1 MAPAVDD
8 LVSRTAAALAGE
20 MEGLADHL
28 VGRMLHEIPELDGD
42 PALVELLRVSVTA
55 NIRMAMQRFALG
67 ERRPD
72 EPPDSAV
79 EYARR
84 LAQRG
89 VPVSALLRAY
99 RLGQAECQQL
109 MIEAFAR
116 DTDDPAAI
124 VAATVEFSAATFDYI
139 DVISEQVVQA
149 HQDERRRWLQTSA
162 AARAAQVA
170 TVLAGDALA
179 PGQAERLLGYELG
192 QAHLGLVLWCD
203 PVTHDALDVLTRE
216 VGRLATAAGCLRE
229 PLVAPADAATL
240 WAWLPLPRAGVDV
253 RSLTTATPGVRIAVG
268 EPADDTEGFRS
279 THRQALAARA
289 VALGADEQARS
300 VVTTYAEAGLVALLR
315 TDLSDLSAWVQGVL
329 GDLAIDDDAHERLR
343 ETVRV
348 LLAHQGSHTA
358 AAAELSLHKNTVQ
371 YRQRRAEGARGRPLR
386 EGRLDVEVALL
397 VCHLLGRRVLRPLG

>member
-1 MAPAVDD
+1 VDD

-28 VGRMLHEIPELDGD
+28 VARMLHEIPELDGD
-42 PALVELLRVSVTA
+42 PALVDLLRVSVTA

-67 ERRPD
+67 ERRPE

-139 DVISEQVVQA
+139 DVISEQVVKA
-149 HQDERRRWLQTSA
+149 HQEERRRWLQSSA
-162 AARAAQVA
+162 AARSAQVT
-170 TVLAGDALA
+170 TVLAGDALDPA
-179 PGQAERLLGYELG
+179 QAERLLGYELD
-192 QAHLGLVLWCD
+192 QTHLGLVCWCE
-203 PVTHDALDVLTRE
+203 PAAHDALDLLARE
-216 VGRLATAAGCLRE
+216 VTRLAAEAGCLRE

-240 WAWLPLPRAGVDV
+240 WAWLPLPRAGVDT
-253 RSLTTATPGVRIAVG
+253 RALTTATPGVRIAVG
-268 EPADDTEGFRS
+268 EAGSGIEGFRA

-289 VALGADEQARS
+289 VALGADERARTAI
-300 VVTTYAEAGLVALLR
+300 TTYAEAGLVALLR
-315 TDLSDLSAWVQGVL
+315 TDVSDLAAWVQGVL
-329 GDLAIDDDAHERLR
+329 GDLAIDDEAHERLR
-343 ETVRV
+343 ETTRV

-371 YRQRRAEGARGRPLR
+371 YRQRKAEEARGRPLR
-386 EGRLDVEVALL
+386 DGRLDLEVALL
-397 VCHLLGRRVLRPLG
+397 VCHLLGPRVLR